1 MPIVTSSHSGRPADV
16 QLVALLKSAEQELE
30 TLTAARPAAKEQQ
43 HDRQQATGP
52 DEGTEQLVVL
62 ARTYLIL
69 VRDAVALTV
78 GDVVE
83 RVPGGGLLLAT
94 GG

>member
-52 DEGTEQLVVL
+52 DEGTEQLVRSSQ
-62 ARTYLIL
+62 AR
-69 VRDAVALTV
+69 
-78 GDVVE
+78 
-83 RVPGGGLLLAT
+83 
-94 GG
+94 